1 VTLGRHGLWQA
12 EGVRITFTGHV
23 GMSIE
28 TEGGSILCDP
38 WFTPAYF
45 ASWFV
50 FPRNDRLDVEHLLE
64 PDYLYISHL
73 HHDHF
78 DPEFLTARVG
88 KDATVLLPA
97 FLVDR
102 LEVALRGCGFTRFI
116 HTEHGVPV
124 DLGGGLEVTILAM
137 TAPADGPAG
146 DSLLVV
152 ADSTARVLN
161 QNDARPRDAEELTRL
176 GPFDAHFTQFSGA
189 IWYPMVYDFPPEE
202 LDRLGRRKREDQA
215 SRALAYI
222 ADVGAPHVFPCAGPP
237 CFLDDDL
244 WAFNDLD
251 DDPANIFPDQR
262 YFLGYLADH
271 GVAGG
276 ELVVPGTVVTL
287 EAGTCAVAQ
296 PAGELD
302 PEVIF
307 ADKRAHLEAY
317 RADMRPHLEA
327 ARSSWPRHRVD
338 VLAALAEWFDPLLE
352 MAPLTRRGVG
362 GPVLLRL
369 TDEPADVP
377 EPVDVVI
384 DFPAGRV
391 RAAEP
396 GDEFAYTLSMDRALV
411 EWCVVEHAEDWVNEI
426 FLSCRFAAHR
436 NGPYNEY
443 IYTFFKCLSVERMA
457 FCEGFYA
464 SRTAAEET
472 FRCGAYEVQRRC
484 PHLRADLA
492 RFGTLRDGHVLHCK
506 VHGWEFDL
514 DSGRCLNADAPEHR
528 IRARRVD

>member
-1 VTLGRHGLWQA
+1 MGVWQA
-12 EGVRITFTGHV
+12 ESVRITFTGHV
-23 GMSIE
+23 GMAIE

-50 FPRNDRLDVEHLLE
+50 FPRNDRLDVSPFLE

-88 KDATVLLPA
+88 KDTTVLLPA
-97 FLVDR
+97 FGVDR
-102 LEVALRGCGFTRFI
+102 LEQALRGCGFTRFI
-116 HTEHGVPV
+116 RTEHGVPV

-152 ADSTARVLN
+152 ADPSARVLN
-161 QNDARPRDAEELTRL
+161 QNDARPRDAEELTAL

-202 LDRLGRRKREDQA
+202 MDRLGRRKREDQS

-222 ADVGAPHVFPCAGPP
+222 RDVGAPHVFPCAGPP

-244 WAFNDLD
+244 WALNDLD
-251 DDPANIFPDQR
+251 GDPANIFPDQVH
-262 YFLGYLADH
+262 FLGYLAEH

-287 EAGTCAVAQ
+287 DHGTCTVEQ
-296 PAGELD
+296 PRGDLAPD
-302 PEVIF
+302 AIF

-317 RADMRPHLEA
+317 RADWAEYLA
-327 ARSSWPRHRVD
+327 ASRASWPRHRVD
-338 VLAALAEWFDPLLE
+338 VLPALAAWFDPLLE
-352 MAPLTRRGVG
+352 IAPLTRRGVG

-369 TDEPADVP
+369 TDEPAEDP
-377 EPVDVVI
+377 RPIDVVI

-391 RAAEP
+391 RAARS
-396 GDEFAYTLSMDRALV
+396 GDTFAYTLTVDRALV
-411 EWCVVEHAEDWVNEI
+411 EWCIVHHAEDWVNEI
-426 FLSCRFAAHR
+426 FLSARFAAHR
-436 NGPYNEY
+436 DGPYNEY

-457 FCEGFYA
+457 FCEGYYA
-464 SRTAAEET
+464 SRTEADES
-472 FRCGAYEVQRRC
+472 FRCGAFEVQRRC

-514 DSGRCLNADAPEHR
+514 DTGRCLNADAPEHR